1 MTLTARDV
9 AQLIDIS
16 AVQAPHGAAE
26 IRGLVDNAKRHH
38 FIAVHVLPCWV
49 SFLRE
54 LLAGSPDIL
63 IGAPVGFPGGA
74 HRTEIKVA
82 EAKLLIQD
90 GVQEMDMMLN
100 VGKLRS
106 GEYDYCVEDIR
117 AVVRA
122 AGEIPVK
129 VILEVHYLDR
139 DQLKRACEA
148 CITAGA
154 AFVKTA
160 TGWAASGAT
169 LEVVRQIT
177 SFVGKAIKVKAAG
190 NIRSLETLVTM
201 YRMGVSRFG
210 INLNSSVD
218 IVKAVAALPGG
229 VVDIG
234 PVGAGAA

>member
-1 MTLTARDV
+1 MKLTSRDV

-16 AVQAPHGAAE
+16 AVQAPHGEAE
-26 IRGLVDNAKRHH
+26 IRELVASARQEH

-49 SFLRE
+49 PLLRN
-54 LLAGSPDIL
+54 LLAGSGIM

-74 HRTEIKVA
+74 HRTEIKAA
-82 EAKLLIQD
+82 EARLLVED

-106 GEYDYCVEDIR
+106 GEDRYCEDDIR
-117 AVVRA
+117 AVVEA
-122 AGEIPVK
+122 AGAVPVK

-148 CITAGA
+148 AIRAGA

-169 LEVVRQIT
+169 LEVVRFIT
-177 SFVGKAIKVKAAG
+177 SFVGSAIRVKAAG
-190 NIRSLETLVTM
+190 SIRSLDTLVAM
-201 YRMGVSRFG
+201 RRMGVARFG
-210 INLNSSVD
+210 INLRSAVE
-218 IVKAVAALPGG
+218 IVRSVAALPGG
-229 VVDIG
+229 AVEVED
-234 PVGAGAA
+234 